1 MSSTSSRKKPRP
13 APKRRNVSSTSSDS
27 ASRQSSPARKRVR
40 SDDEELVFGSDN
52 AWADL
57 GYPDAQ
63 ERKVKADL
71 AFEIRRR
78 IESLGITQVDAAK
91 TLGLSQPKVSQIV
104 NLRTQGFSVERL
116 AALLTRL
123 GATVELKITYRNGA
137 GSFRV
142 KAA

>member
-1 MSSTSSRKKPRP
+1 MY
-13 APKRRNVSSTSSDS
+13 
-27 ASRQSSPARKRVR
+27 
-40 SDDEELVFGSDN
+40 GSENPWGDF
-52 AWADL
+52 

-78 IESLGITQVDAAK
+78 IESLGITQAEAAK
-91 TLGLSQPKVSQIV
+91 ALGLSQPKVSHIV

-116 AALLTRL
+116 AALLARL
-123 GATVELKITYRNGA
+123 GATVEVKITYRSGV